1 MEKRIRIGFWQ
12 MWRLKRALRRG
23 SGPPSR
29 AQMMERIEVL
39 EDHVVAI
46 MKCIELSSARI
57 ERSN

>member
-1 MEKRIRIGFWQ
+1 
-12 MWRLKRALRRG
+12 
-23 SGPPSR
+23 
-29 AQMMERIEVL
+29 MMERIEVL

>member
-29 AQMMERIEVL
+29 AEMAERIEVL

-46 MKCIELSSARI
+46 MRCIELSSLRI
-57 ERSN
+57 GGKN